1 MVGARYTQCDDS
13 TTFTVGAP
21 VKPGVMAAGG
31 ALEGGSIGIVTLLV
45 LVLLAIAGVAV
56 AAVFWPI
63 VIGVALVAAVY
74 GAIDAGADQWLNHRL
89 LCVERRTCALGNV
102 ICFDRSPSPDSM
114 RPLLE
119 TSFGDN
125 DFTLNILLTP
135 HQPDDPKMGADLGG
149 VLDDGMQGQHL
160 LSKHYT
166 EMPYTGYTHNDCTGY
181 RDTAGERWSLHCEF
195 EGGFMA
201 ALRKAA
207 RVAEIFSI
215 ATIIVAAAVCVATG
229 IFWLLCLLIIILI
242 LAAIAGIAYLAA
254 KAAGDDGSPADA
266 AIDPNSGVLKCND
279 CIIVFG
285 DLVYDA
291 GHPCGWHEIHPVLQV
306 QKLWPVAEDLH
317 LTKEERQ
324 FFLDLWKGKITPPVL
339 NDFMNRWC
347 LLLSQGLSVLP
358 LSGEGLKP
366 KDRWCLHPEVDGCSI
381 EVPKPPP
388 IR

>member
-1 MVGARYTQCDDS
+1 MPGARYTHCDDS

-21 VKPGVMAAGG
+21 VKPGIMAAGG
-31 ALEGGSIGIVTLLV
+31 ALEGGFIGIVTFLV

-63 VIGVALVAAVY
+63 VIGVAMVAAVY
-74 GAIDAGADQWLNHRL
+74 GAIDAAADYWLNHRL
-89 LCVERRTCALGNV
+89 LCVERNTCALGNV
-102 ICFDRSPSPDSM
+102 ICKPEPDGL

-119 TSFGDN
+119 TGFGDN
-125 DFTLNILLTP
+125 DFTLNLLLTP
-135 HQPDDPKMGADLGG
+135 HQPDDPEIGTASRG
-149 VLDDGMQGQHL
+149 VLDDGTQGQHL

-166 EMPYTGYTHNDCTGY
+166 KMPYTGYTHDDCTGY

-207 RVAEIFSI
+207 RVAEVFSI
-215 ATIIVAAAVCVATG
+215 ATVIAGAVACAAANV
-229 IFWLLCLLIIILI
+229 FWLLCLAIILLI

-266 AIDPNSGVLKCND
+266 AIDPNSGSLTCND
-279 CIIVFG
+279 CIVVFG

-291 GHPCGWHEIHPVLQV
+291 GHPCGWHENHPVLQM
-306 QKLWPVAEDLH
+306 QKLWPLSEDLH
-317 LTKEERQ
+317 LTEKERE
-324 FFLDLWKGKITPPVL
+324 FFFDLWKGNITPSEL
-339 NDFMNRWC
+339 NDYRGRWC

-358 LSGEGLKP
+358 SPQQGLQP
-366 KDRWCLHPEVDGCSI
+366 KDRWCLHPIVDGCST
-381 EVPKPPP
+381 EAPNPPP